1 MRHVR
6 QVVAMTTV
14 LLVTAACG
22 AGAGATVSSSPA
34 GAAASPELTP
44 SPSVPATQHASAS
57 PAQITPSTSLPEM
70 TNLVSN
76 RYPYSIW
83 IPSNWTTGDMGD
95 ADAFEGPAGE
105 QIDVRYYESISG
117 TPDAW
122 FAKASEVLSGFAP
135 IEKDL
140 AVTHPAGQAHW
151 YELHPTNQGQTLTL
165 FRLVLIAAG
174 GGWDVTW
181 VSPAGSEDVDRPL
194 FVDIANQFWPS
205 TGPLNVWSLNVGD
218 CFSSLPITQPG
229 DGGSDAVFVGPL
241 DQFARVACTEPHTGE
256 IFAALKDVSADCGDA
271 FEAFVGR
278 PLAGSSL
285 KLLEFVPLHAADLP
299 DGIASLCVVADP
311 KGTSTGTAGGSA
323 R

>member
-1 MRHVR
+1 MRRVS

-14 LLVTAACG
+14 LLITAGCGGG
-22 AGAGATVSSSPA
+22 AGAIASSSPA
-34 GAAASPELTP
+34 GAVASPELTP
-44 SPSVPATQHASAS
+44 SPSAATQRASAS
-57 PAQITPSTSLPEM
+57 PAQITPSTSPPEM

-83 IPSNWTTGDMGD
+83 IPSDWTTGDMGD
-95 ADAFEGPAGE
+95 ADAFQGPAGE
-105 QIDVRYYESISG
+105 QIDVRYYESISE

-122 FAKASEVLSGFAP
+122 FAKAREVLGGFAP
-135 IEKDL
+135 IENDL

-151 YELHPTNQGQTLTL
+151 YELHPTNKGQTLTL
-165 FRLVLIAAG
+165 YRLVLIAAG
-174 GGWDVTW
+174 DGWDVTW

-229 DGGSDAVFVGPL
+229 EGGRDAVFVGPL
-241 DQFARVACTEPHTGE
+241 DQFAPVACTEPHTGE
-256 IFAALKDVSADCGDA
+256 IFAALKDVNADCDDA
-271 FEAFVGR
+271 FESFVGR

-311 KGTSTGTAGGSA
+311 NGTSTGTAGGSA